1 MSETEVINML
11 FHKDIISQGYS
22 TFTKEFR
29 VIVAL
34 PVPLGLVVVHV
45 IRSELFRE
53 VLKAA
58 IIVIIRKTL

>member
-1 MSETEVINML
+1 ML

-53 VLKAA
+53 VLKAT